1 VSIHAAHAG
10 RDGIVVT
17 PYATEG
23 KSQQSANRRR
33 LARPAA
39 DLNIVNCQ
47 RASRIT
53 IYGVRE
59 PTQFFAG
66 A

>member
-1 VSIHAAHAG
+1 
-10 RDGIVVT
+10 
-17 PYATEG
+17 
-23 KSQQSANRRR
+23 
-33 LARPAA
+33 
-39 DLNIVNCQ
+39 VNCQ